1 MKGFVSNNKHM
12 MRCAIIGELDMSA
25 AAGNL
30 VAMELNRRH
39 PSRNAV

>member
-25 AAGNL
+25 AACDRF
-30 VAMELNRRH
+30 AME
-39 PSRNAV
+39 